1 MRAGKWGIGALPQIV
16 SLNDLGVD
24 ALPPAPLPPPPPV
37 ASDRISKPLPPPP
50 PPPPV
55 TTDCVPE
62 RPRRGRPHP
71 RNHPPT
77 SPLLYVPPP
86 QIVSLNDL
94 GVDALTPAAT
104 PYLYKPCS

>member
-50 PPPPV
+50 TASCHHRLCP
-55 TTDCVPE
+55 
-62 RPRRGRPHP
+62 
-71 RNHPPT
+71 
-77 SPLLYVPPP
+77 
-86 QIVSLNDL
+86 
-94 GVDALTPAAT
+94 
-104 PYLYKPCS
+104 